1 MLPKDPVMLLSVV
14 NTKLRDLYGSLD
26 DLCED
31 MDADRKEIEERLEAA
46 GYHYDSKSNQFT
58 DQFV

>member
-1 MLPKDPVMLLSVV
+1 MLPADPIMCMSVV

-31 MDADRKEIEERLEAA
+31 LEEDRETLEKRLRAA
-46 GYHYDSKSNQFT
+46 GFTYDPDQNQF
-58 DQFV
+58 V

>member
-1 MLPKDPVMLLSVV
+1 MLPADPIMCMSVV

-31 MDADRKEIEERLEAA
+31 LEEDRETLEKRLQAA
-46 GYHYDSKSNQFT
+46 GFAYDPDQNQF
-58 DQFV
+58 V

>member
-1 MLPKDPVMLLSVV
+1 MCMSVV

-31 MDADRKEIEERLEAA
+31 LEEDRETLEKRLQAA
-46 GYHYDSKSNQFT
+46 GFTYDPDQNQF
-58 DQFV
+58 V